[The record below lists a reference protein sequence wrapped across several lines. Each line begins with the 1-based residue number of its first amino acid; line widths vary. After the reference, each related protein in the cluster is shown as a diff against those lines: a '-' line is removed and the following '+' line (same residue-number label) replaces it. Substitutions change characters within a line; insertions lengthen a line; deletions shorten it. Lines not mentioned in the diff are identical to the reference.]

1 MNPFRQHPPSIL
13 PNRILPNRVM
23 TRLAYSPTAKHT
35 QDPIS
40 VTQNPKP

>member
-1 MNPFRQHPPSIL
+1 MNPFGQHPPSIL

-35 QDPIS
+35 QYLIS